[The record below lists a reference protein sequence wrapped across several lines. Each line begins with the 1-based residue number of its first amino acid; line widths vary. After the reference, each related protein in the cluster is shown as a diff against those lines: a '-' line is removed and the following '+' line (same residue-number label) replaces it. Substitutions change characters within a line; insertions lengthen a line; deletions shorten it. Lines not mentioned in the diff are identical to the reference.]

1 MRWVGPEQAAFQRGP
16 VKAPNDR
23 LHLIGVRSF
32 NKGESF
38 RLLGLVIANYLD

>member
-1 MRWVGPEQAAFQRGP
+1 LRWIGSEQAVFQRRS

-38 RLLGLVIANYLD
+38 RFLGLVIANYLD